1 MDLVLRFWSL
11 QGSGSSSSPET
22 RSDAELIVLNEMSS
36 FLDYL
41 ESQESLFSVY
51 VNVRRINANARS
63 FYTDVG
69 STKANLRNFFADNLL
84 LKQCQEDQC
93 QFHQNDKVI
102 VLNKL
107 RRQRPK
113 ILRHYRKYL
122 KVHRRLKRSYKIG

>member
-63 FYTDVG
+63 FYTD
-69 STKANLRNFFADNLL
+69 NLL